1 MFFLM
6 DNDFD
11 VQISLDGCREANDM
25 NRVYMN
31 QEGSYEDV
39 IKVINK
45 FVENGYKDKL
55 SIHGTVT
62 HQTIQ
67 YLRDSLKMM
76 RTEYKGILFEI
87 KEVMGS
93 SESQFLLTN
102 DDQKEYLRCQL
113 DEQIS
118 DDFTQ
123 GDFLKNRYVCG
134 IGMWHISVDT
144 NGELYP
150 CYRLSGKKEFKMGNV
165 SDGKFVKSKNHKLNE
180 IYNLYKNPNCQKCYS
195 INSCT
200 TGCYADKLLMDEKQL
215 CELSYRNY
223 IEEYLTEY
231 FSDINK
237 VALLPQI

>member
-1 MFFLM
+1 
-6 DNDFD
+6 
-11 VQISLDGCREANDM
+11 
-25 NRVYMN
+25 
-31 QEGSYEDV
+31 
-39 IKVINK
+39 
-45 FVENGYKDKL
+45 
-55 SIHGTVT
+55 
-62 HQTIQ
+62 
-67 YLRDSLKMM
+67 
-76 RTEYKGILFEI
+76 
-87 KEVMGS
+87 MGS

>member
-1 MFFLM
+1 
-6 DNDFD
+6 
-11 VQISLDGCREANDM
+11 M
-25 NRVYMN
+25 NKYRN
-31 QEGSYEDV
+31 
-39 IKVINK
+39 
-45 FVENGYKDKL
+45 
-55 SIHGTVT
+55 
-62 HQTIQ
+62 
-67 YLRDSLKMM
+67 
-76 RTEYKGILFEI
+76 
-87 KEVMGS
+87 
-93 SESQFLLTN
+93 
-102 DDQKEYLRCQL
+102 
-113 DEQIS
+113 
-118 DDFTQ
+118 DFTQ